1 MRNHFLC
8 SQCQTYGIGRQCHT
22 SGQKYGIV
30 SQCHTS
36 GIVHPVQTHF
46 NTNQINPL
54 SISQLIEILSLINLL
69 PHKKTN
75 HVKQI
80 NSGNMVIV
88 QRQWQQCWTNRP
100 DPADLFRSYCMVP
113 DPASL
118 TQHSLWLYYYKYIS
132 SSSSSCSNRIMILY
146 IFPCFPFAHHL
157 AFSGSHN
164 SSSLYTLWVWE
175 CGTPT
180 HTHTHTHILAHTHRH
195 TWQLILS
202 YVSCFNQVCTN
213 KAKGG
218 GALSEA
224 PLR

>member
-54 SISQLIEILSLINLL
+54 SISQLIDILSLINLL

-88 QRQWQQCWTNRP
+88 QRQWQQCWTNRLIISLSLAP
-100 DPADLFRSYCMVP
+100 TTVP
-113 DPASL
+113 LSIHFESENVEHP
-118 TQHSLWLYYYKYIS
+118 H
-132 SSSSSCSNRIMILY
+132 
-146 IFPCFPFAHHL
+146 
-157 AFSGSHN
+157 
-164 SSSLYTLWVWE
+164 
-175 CGTPT
+175 T
-180 HTHTHTHILAHTHRH
+180 HTHTHTHTYLHTHTGTPDSWYCH
-195 TWQLILS
+195 MFH
-202 YVSCFNQVCTN
+202 VSIKCVPTRRKEVGHSLKPHSGSATIFLWSPFFFNQ
-213 KAKGG
+213 
-218 GALSEA
+218 
-224 PLR
+224 

>member
-1 MRNHFLC
+1 M
-8 SQCQTYGIGRQCHT
+8 
-22 SGQKYGIV
+22 
-30 SQCHTS
+30 
-36 GIVHPVQTHF
+36 
-46 NTNQINPL
+46 
-54 SISQLIEILSLINLL
+54 INLL

-118 TQHSLWLYYYKYIS
+118 TQHSLWLYYSKYIS

-175 CGTPT
+175 CGTSTHT
-180 HTHTHTHILAHTHRH
+180 HTHTHTHIHTHTYLH
-195 TWQLILS
+195 THTGTPDSW
-202 YVSCFNQVCTN
+202 YCHMFHVSIKCVPTRRKEVGHSLKPHSGSATIFLWSPFFFNQ
-213 KAKGG
+213 
-218 GALSEA
+218 
-224 PLR
+224 